1 MNHLILLAAGSS
13 RRFGGNKLLAPL
25 NGNPLYT
32 WGLSALKEVCRT
44 RGDCTL
50 TVVSRYP

>member
-25 NGNPLYT
+25 NGKPLYT
-32 WGLSALKEVCRT
+32 WGLRDRKS
-44 RGDCTL
+44 
-50 TVVSRYP
+50 VV

>member
-25 NGNPLYT
+25 NGNPCIP
-32 WGLSALKEVCRT
+32 G
-44 RGDCTL
+44 G
-50 TVVSRYP
+50 